1 MKYALISEDNNVLSI
16 IEAEEDFV
24 TSYNEQAVLEG
35 QKTLVLAPEGV
46 QTGWVFDGEE
56 VSFLAPVEDST
67 ALSEQIR
74 QERNDLLDASD
85 WTQNSDSPVDQV
97 AWATYRQLLRDVPQ
111 QDDFPLTVVWPT
123 AP

>member
-1 MKYALISEDNNVLSI
+1 MKYALISKDNEVISV
-16 IEAEEDFV
+16 IEAEEEFV
-24 TSYNEQAVLEG
+24 TAYNEKAILEG

-46 QTGWVFDGEE
+46 QTGWVFDGEG
-56 VSFLAPVEDST
+56 VSFLAPVEDFT

-85 WTQNSDSPVDQV
+85 WTQNSDSPVDQT

>member
-1 MKYALISEDNNVLSI
+1 MKYALISKDNEVISV
-16 IEAEEDFV
+16 IEAEEEFV
-24 TSYNEQAVLEG
+24 TAYNEKAILEG
-35 QKTLVLAPEGV
+35 QKTLVLAP
-46 QTGWVFDGEE
+46 
-56 VSFLAPVEDST
+56 DST

-85 WTQNSDSPVDQV
+85 WTQNSDSPVDQT

-111 QDDFPLTVVWPT
+111 QDGFPLTVVWPT

>member
-46 QTGWVFDGEE
+46 QTGWVFDSEE
-56 VSFLAPVEDST
+56 VSFLAPVEDFT

-85 WTQNSDSPVDQV
+85 WTQNSDSPVDQT

-111 QDDFPLTVVWPT
+111 QDGFPLTVVWPT